1 MPSYESQNTSVCM
14 RHSKMFKHDA
24 FTFHP
29 NHDLV
34 MSLPFKFI
42 EDLEVDKYT
51 PLEKLWLKRLH
62 ANLKNSEQNS
72 IERIRLVR
80 LIKPFDLKNTSN
92 EYKNIDEGNIYEV
105 YMDGSSMLVSHAEIN
120 DIIGDKQWL
129 AGELKCLSNMASN
142 RIVKLSWGAKKR
154 NYCMTF

>member
-1 MPSYESQNTSVCM
+1 MPSYEPQNTFVCT

-29 NHDLV
+29 NDDLV

-42 EDLEVDKYT
+42 EDLEVSKYT
-51 PLEKLWLKRLH
+51 LLEKSWLKRLH
-62 ANLKNSEQNS
+62 ANLKKSEQNS

-92 EYKNIDEGNIYEV
+92 EYKNVDEGIIYKV
-105 YMDGSSMLVSHAEIN
+105 YMDGSSMLVSHAEIG
-120 DIIGDKQWL
+120 DIIGDEQWL
-129 AGELKCLSNMASN
+129 AGELKCISNMASN
-142 RIVKLSWGAKKR
+142 QIVNYHGVQKKGIIA
-154 NYCMTF
+154 